1 MANTAPNY
9 PTNLQ
14 ELFSGPNPF
23 LAQMGLQQFNTAQN
37 QAGENLQSA
46 IQDRTQSAD
55 MHPLKMA
62 QQQAETGNTLA
73 SARLSNSTSA
83 QHEDA
88 LKVLQGVPMDKRISA
103 KLAETLK
110 GRSDAE
116 RGMLDNEMLAASVY
130 AAHGLQNNGQ
140 LPLPMLLKAKEQ
152 HPGLLPYLTKP
163 GGLQQLAQ
171 VVNSYNALDP
181 KRQQSDSGHTIS
193 AEASKEVARI
203 GAQAQIDRVEAERRA
218 GKYDHYRAQFQR
230 EKAKGGTFE
239 QAANAWSAEA
249 EEFGLLASQTSD
261 PEERKYFLDRAN
273 NASQQAYAKQQAAME
288 KARQAAETANLGK
301 PDLNA
306 LKDGKLQGIQPKGT
320 PTPAPVSNPKP
331 QNALPPGWD
340 YKGTK

>member
-46 IQDRTQSAD
+46 MQDRTQSAD

-73 SARLSNSTSA
+73 SARLSNSTAA

-88 LKVLQGVPMDKRISA
+88 LKVLQGVPMDQRISA

-110 GRSDAE
+110 GRSDSEKA
-116 RGMLDNEMLAASVY
+116 MLQNEMSAAAVY
-130 AAHGLQNNGQ
+130 AAKGAMNGGK
-140 LPLPMLLKAKEQ
+140 LPLPELMKAQ
-152 HPGLLPYLTKP
+152 QAHPGLVQYLSSPDGIKK
-163 GGLQQLAQ
+163 LAQ
-171 VVNSYNALDP
+171 VVNSYNALGAE
-181 KRQQSDSGHTIS
+181 RQQ
-193 AEASKEVARI
+193 AESTARI
-203 GAQAQIDRVEAERRA
+203 HAAATTGAANINANAMIKGKQMEIDA
-218 GKYDHYRAQFQR
+218 GKYKKNEMSYMLNKALYGGKFEEAITAATALAMDAKKTGDQEAFDHYAGMAQDLN
-230 EKAKGGTFE
+230 EK
-239 QAANAWSAEA
+239 
-249 EEFGLLASQTSD
+249 LLAKQ
-261 PEERKYFLDRAN
+261 RA
-273 NASQQAYAKQQAAME
+273 
-288 KARQAAETANLGK
+288 AAETANIGK

-306 LKDGKLQGIQPKGT
+306 LKDGKLQGIQPRGA